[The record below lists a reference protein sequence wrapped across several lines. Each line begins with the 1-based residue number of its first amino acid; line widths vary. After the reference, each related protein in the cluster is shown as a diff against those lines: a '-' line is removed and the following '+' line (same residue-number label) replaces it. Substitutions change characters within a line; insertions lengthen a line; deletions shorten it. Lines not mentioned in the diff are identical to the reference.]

1 MILQKF
7 GCDGYTEVK
16 LKSKRLK
23 ITSGKTCRFMLEKR
37 NTFQYGLRYFEMVFY
52 CHHKTKGT
60 DTMKRVFAFFASAV
74 LVCSLLIFPC
84 FATGTDGIPATT
96 RPSETN
102 LEHSETSAQ
111 SEEPDESSVQP
122 HDTFPG
128 NGDVV

>member
-1 MILQKF
+1 
-7 GCDGYTEVK
+7 
-16 LKSKRLK
+16 
-23 ITSGKTCRFMLEKR
+23 MLEKR
-37 NTFQYGLRYFEMVFY
+37 NTFRYGLRYFEMVFY

-74 LVCSLLIFPC
+74 LVW
-84 FATGTDGIPATT
+84 TDGIPATT

>member
-1 MILQKF
+1 
-7 GCDGYTEVK
+7 
-16 LKSKRLK
+16 
-23 ITSGKTCRFMLEKR
+23 
-37 NTFQYGLRYFEMVFY
+37 
-52 CHHKTKGT
+52 
-60 DTMKRVFAFFASAV
+60 MKRVFAFFASTV

-128 NGDVV
+128 NSSPSKVKTFCK